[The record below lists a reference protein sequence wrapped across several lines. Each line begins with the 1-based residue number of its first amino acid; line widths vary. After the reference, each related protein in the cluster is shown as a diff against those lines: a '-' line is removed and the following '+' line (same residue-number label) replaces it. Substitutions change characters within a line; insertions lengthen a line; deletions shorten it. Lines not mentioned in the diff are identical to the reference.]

1 MRSMLWALCCAAFLW
16 AFSCPASAAGI
27 KEIVVAIES
36 TPPHFNPALLSGS
49 TVATVGAQLY
59 AGLTRVDA
67 AGNAMP
73 YLAKSWKA
81 SPDGRSVRFELR
93 ENAFFHDGHPIT
105 SGDVAYSILM
115 SREYH
120 PFRPMLES
128 VTRVDTPSPHTVIV
142 RLSRPFPLLPKV
154 LVPAL
159 VPILPR
165 HVFDNGHPLPTHPAN
180 KKAVG
185 SGPFM
190 LESFTPDRSIRLVRN
205 PRFFLPDRPIA
216 DRLTFRIFWDQGE
229 IPLALA
235 SGEVDVYLFASCI
248 QLRRFLDG
256 YKFAPFT
263 VLPLGNLHPL
273 F

>member
-1 MRSMLWALCCAAFLW
+1 MRPYRYEKAVNNAQYALGAVLRCIPLGVFLPRLRRW
-16 AFSCPASAAGI
+16 HKGNRRCHRIHPPPFQSRA
-27 KEIVVAIES
+27 VVGEY
-36 TPPHFNPALLSGS
+36 GS
-49 TVATVGAQLY
+49 NRGAQLY

-81 SPDGRSVRFELR
+81 SPDGRSVRFERR

-180 KKAVG
+180 RKAVG

-235 SGEVDVYLFASCI
+235 LSLI
-248 QLRRFLDG
+248 
-256 YKFAPFT
+256 
-263 VLPLGNLHPL
+263 HI
-273 F
+273 